1 MYTNFIGYICKD
13 ILSTLSNSYIM
24 RRNHYII
31 IIAALILSLMACNRK
46 PITTQEQSKAERL
59 LNVAS
64 ELTAMSRPDS
74 ALTLLDSVL
83 NLNGIDDTVHAM
95 AVGEKANNMLILG
108 RMADALPLCR
118 QAISEGER
126 IGSDEVLIN
135 QYSTCGIVYRRL
147 GLADSA
153 MWAYQHGIEVS
164 KRVGLKDYVANLY
177 NNIAVMYVETDRLR
191 EGISYADEAMR
202 WATEANDT
210 IELFSALATK
220 ASALLKQDNY
230 RDARQTIAPHFDE
243 ILSTG
248 STPLALKTASPML
261 QSCVKLG
268 LLDEADRY
276 LRQLQ
281 PVMQKVEPASNGSL
295 GILEIEAALMHAR
308 HNYKDELA
316 LWNRIET
323 LCKTNQGVP
332 QQRIMW
338 SKAEC
343 MRLTGN
349 TADALRYMIEAYNI
363 ADSTKNSGVSRQ
375 LSEFSVRYNTQQK
388 ELQIVKLSKEKAT
401 ERARFMTVVLVL
413 AITTMLLAFG
423 IVVILYKRR
432 IANQRYEL
440 NLRRKYIEGLES
452 ERARLA
458 RELHDGVCNDLLGLQ
473 MLMATG
479 DKQQTI
485 PILKDIMIG
494 VRQISHDLMPPRFAH
509 ADIAQVAADYVTHY
523 PLANCNINFQSTD
536 TDRWK
541 HIDQAKAFE
550 IYRIIQELMGN
561 IAKHAKAHII
571 NVSMTYE
578 KWGQIV
584 LAVENDGA
592 EPQLK
597 DSANGIGLHTT
608 ADRVLA
614 MNGEIKRSEANG
626 MYKVEIKLN

>member
-1 MYTNFIGYICKD
+1 
-13 ILSTLSNSYIM
+13 M
-24 RRNHYII
+24 RRHLHLII
-31 IIAALILSLMACNRK
+31 LATLIVSLSACNSK
-46 PITTQEQSKAERL
+46 PTVTQEQSKAESL
-59 LNVAS
+59 LNAAS

-126 IGSDEVLIN
+126 IRNDEVLIN

-177 NNIAVMYVETDRLR
+177 NNIAVMFVETDRLK
-191 EGISYADEAMR
+191 EGISYAEEATR
-202 WATEANDT
+202 WATEAKDT
-210 IELFSALATK
+210 VELFSALATK
-220 ASALLKQDNY
+220 ASALLKQNDYNG
-230 RDARQTIAPHFDE
+230 ARQTIVPHFDE
-243 ILSTG
+243 ILRTG

-268 LLDEADRY
+268 LIDEADSY
-276 LRQLQ
+276 LRKLQ

-295 GILEIEAALMHAR
+295 GILEIEAALMHAQ
-308 HNYKDELA
+308 HNYKGELA

-349 TADALRYMIEAYNI
+349 TNEALRYMREAYNI
-363 ADSTKNSGVSRQ
+363 ADSTKNSDVNRQ
-375 LSEFSVRYNTQQK
+375 MSEFSVRYNTQQK
-388 ELQIVKLSKEKAT
+388 ELQIVKLNQEKAT
-401 ERARFMTVVLVL
+401 ERARLMTVVLVL
-413 AITTMLLAFG
+413 AVTSMLLAFG
-423 IVVILYKRR
+423 IVLILYKRR

-473 MLMATG
+473 ILMTTSN
-479 DKQQTI
+479 KEQTI

-509 ADIAQVAADYVTHY
+509 ADIAKVAADYVTHY
-523 PLANCNINFQSTD
+523 PLANCKINFQATD
-536 TDRWK
+536 TDRWQ

-550 IYRIIQELMGN
+550 IYRIVQELMGN
-561 IAKHAKAHII
+561 IAKHANAHII

-584 LAVENDGA
+584 LEVENDGA
-592 EPQLK
+592 QPQLK
-597 DSANGIGLHTT
+597 DSPNGIGLYTT
-608 ADRVLA
+608 TDRVLG
-614 MNGEIKRSEANG
+614 MNGEIKRSETNG
-626 MYKVEIKLN
+626 MYKVEIKLNS

>member
-1 MYTNFIGYICKD
+1 
-13 ILSTLSNSYIM
+13 M
-24 RRNHYII
+24 RRHLHLII
-31 IIAALILSLMACNRK
+31 LATLIVSLAACNSK
-46 PITTQEQSKAERL
+46 PTVTQEQSKAESL
-59 LNVAS
+59 LNAAS

-126 IGSDEVLIN
+126 IGNDEVLIN

-177 NNIAVMYVETDRLR
+177 NNIAVMFVETDRLK
-191 EGISYADEAMR
+191 EGISYAEEATR
-202 WATEANDT
+202 WATEAKDT
-210 IELFSALATK
+210 VELFSALATK
-220 ASALLKQDNY
+220 ASALLKQNDY
-230 RDARQTIAPHFDE
+230 KGARHTIVPHFDE
-243 ILSTG
+243 ILGTG

-268 LLDEADRY
+268 LIDEADNY
-276 LRQLQ
+276 LRKLQ

-295 GILEIEAALMHAR
+295 GILEIEAALMHAQ
-308 HNYKDELA
+308 HNYMGELA
-316 LWNRIET
+316 LWNQIET

-349 TADALRYMIEAYNI
+349 TNEALRYMREAYNI
-363 ADSTKNSGVSRQ
+363 ADSTKNSDVNRQ

-388 ELQIVKLSKEKAT
+388 ELQIVKLNQEKAT
-401 ERARFMTVVLVL
+401 ERARLMTVVLVL
-413 AITTMLLAFG
+413 AVTSMLLAFG
-423 IVVILYKRR
+423 IVLILYKRR

-473 MLMATG
+473 ILMTTS
-479 DKQQTI
+479 DKEQTI

-509 ADIAQVAADYVTHY
+509 ADIAKVAADYVTHY
-523 PLANCNINFQSTD
+523 PLANCKINFQATD
-536 TDRWK
+536 TDRWQN
-541 HIDQAKAFE
+541 IDQAKAFE
-550 IYRIIQELMGN
+550 IYRIVQELMGN
-561 IAKHAKAHII
+561 IAKHANAHII
-571 NVSMTYE
+571 NVYMTYE

-584 LAVENDGA
+584 LEVENDGA
-592 EPQLK
+592 QPQLK
-597 DSANGIGLHTT
+597 DSPNGIGLYTT
-608 ADRVLA
+608 TDRVLG
-614 MNGEIKRSEANG
+614 MNGEIKRSQTNG
-626 MYKVEIKLN
+626 MYKVEIKLNS

>member
-1 MYTNFIGYICKD
+1 
-13 ILSTLSNSYIM
+13 M
-24 RRNHYII
+24 RRHLHLII
-31 IIAALILSLMACNRK
+31 LATLIVSLAACNSK
-46 PITTQEQSKAERL
+46 PTVTQEQSKAESL
-59 LNVAS
+59 LNAAS

-126 IGSDEVLIN
+126 IRNDEVLIN

-177 NNIAVMYVETDRLR
+177 NNIAVMFVETDRLK
-191 EGISYADEAMR
+191 EGISYAEEATR
-202 WATEANDT
+202 WATEAKDT
-210 IELFSALATK
+210 VELFSALATK
-220 ASALLKQDNY
+220 ASALLKQNDY
-230 RDARQTIAPHFDE
+230 KGARHTIGPHFDE
-243 ILSTG
+243 ILGTG

-261 QSCVKLG
+261 QSCIKLG
-268 LLDEADRY
+268 LIDEADSY
-276 LRQLQ
+276 LRKLQ

-295 GILEIEAALMHAR
+295 GILEIEAALMHAQ
-308 HNYKDELA
+308 HNYNGELA

-349 TADALRYMIEAYNI
+349 TNEALRYMREAYNI
-363 ADSTKNSGVSRQ
+363 ADSTKNSDVNRQ

-388 ELQIVKLSKEKAT
+388 ELQIVKLNQEKAT
-401 ERARFMTVVLVL
+401 ERARLMTVVLVL
-413 AITTMLLAFG
+413 AVTSMLLAFG
-423 IVVILYKRR
+423 IVLILYKRR

-473 MLMATG
+473 ILMTTS
-479 DKQQTI
+479 DKEQTI

-509 ADIAQVAADYVTHY
+509 ADIAKVAADYVTHY
-523 PLANCNINFQSTD
+523 PLANCKINFQATD
-536 TDRWK
+536 TDRWQ

-550 IYRIIQELMGN
+550 IYRIVQELMGN
-561 IAKHAKAHII
+561 IAKHANAHII

-584 LAVENDGA
+584 LEIENDGA
-592 EPQLK
+592 QPQLK
-597 DSANGIGLHTT
+597 DSTNGIGLYTT
-608 ADRVLA
+608 TDRVLG
-614 MNGEIKRSEANG
+614 MNGEIKRSQTNG
-626 MYKVEIKLN
+626 MYKVEIKLNS

>member
-1 MYTNFIGYICKD
+1 
-13 ILSTLSNSYIM
+13 M
-24 RRNHYII
+24 RRHLNLII
-31 IIAALILSLMACNRK
+31 FATLIVSLAACNSK
-46 PITTQEQSKAERL
+46 PTVTQEQSKAESL
-59 LNVAS
+59 LNAAS

-126 IGSDEVLIN
+126 IGNDEVLIN

-177 NNIAVMYVETDRLR
+177 NNIAVMFVETDRLK
-191 EGISYADEAMR
+191 EGISYAEEATR
-202 WATEANDT
+202 WATEAKDT

-220 ASALLKQDNY
+220 ASALLKHKDY
-230 RDARQTIAPHFDE
+230 KGARLTIVPHFDE
-243 ILSTG
+243 ILRTG

-268 LLDEADRY
+268 LIDETDGY
-276 LRQLQ
+276 LRKLQ

-295 GILEIEAALMHAR
+295 GILEIEAALMHAQ
-308 HNYKDELA
+308 HNYKGELA

-349 TADALRYMIEAYNI
+349 TNEALRYMREAYNI
-363 ADSTKNSGVSRQ
+363 ADSTKNSDVNRQ

-388 ELQIVKLSKEKAT
+388 ELQIVKLNQEKAT
-401 ERARFMTVVLVL
+401 ERARLMTIVLVL
-413 AITTMLLAFG
+413 AVTSMLLAFG
-423 IVVILYKRR
+423 IVLILYKRR

-473 MLMATG
+473 ILMTTS
-479 DKQQTI
+479 DKEQTI

-509 ADIAQVAADYVTHY
+509 ADIAKVAADYVTHY
-523 PLANCNINFQSTD
+523 PLANCKINFQATD
-536 TDRWK
+536 TDRWQ

-550 IYRIIQELMGN
+550 IYRIVQELMGN
-561 IAKHAKAHII
+561 IAKHANAHII
-571 NVSMTYE
+571 NVYMTYE

-584 LAVENDGA
+584 LEVENDGA
-592 EPQLK
+592 QPQLK
-597 DSANGIGLHTT
+597 DSTNGIGLYTT
-608 ADRVLA
+608 TDRVLG
-614 MNGEIKRSEANG
+614 MNGEIKRSETNG
-626 MYKVEIKLN
+626 MYKVEIKLNS

>member
-1 MYTNFIGYICKD
+1 
-13 ILSTLSNSYIM
+13 M
-24 RRNHYII
+24 RRHLN
-31 IIAALILSLMACNRK
+31 LILFATLIVSLAACNSK
-46 PITTQEQSKAERL
+46 PTVTQEQSKAESL
-59 LNVAS
+59 LNAAS

-126 IGSDEVLIN
+126 IGNDEVLIN

-177 NNIAVMYVETDRLR
+177 NNIAVMFVETDRLK
-191 EGISYADEAMR
+191 EGISYAEEATR
-202 WATEANDT
+202 WATEAKDT
-210 IELFSALATK
+210 VELFSALATK
-220 ASALLKQDNY
+220 ASALLKQNDY
-230 RDARQTIAPHFDE
+230 KGARHTIVPHFDE
-243 ILSTG
+243 ILGTG

-268 LLDEADRY
+268 LIDETDSY
-276 LRQLQ
+276 LRKLQ

-295 GILEIEAALMHAR
+295 GILEIEAALMHAQ
-308 HNYKDELA
+308 HNYMGELA

-349 TADALRYMIEAYNI
+349 TNEALRYMREAYNI
-363 ADSTKNSGVSRQ
+363 ADSTKNSDVNRQ

-388 ELQIVKLSKEKAT
+388 ELQIVKLNQEKAT
-401 ERARFMTVVLVL
+401 ERARLMTVVLVL
-413 AITTMLLAFG
+413 AVTSMLLAFG
-423 IVVILYKRR
+423 IVLILYKRR

-473 MLMATG
+473 ILMTTS
-479 DKQQTI
+479 DKEQTI

-509 ADIAQVAADYVTHY
+509 ADIAKVAADYVTHY
-523 PLANCNINFQSTD
+523 PLANCKINFQATD
-536 TDRWK
+536 TDRWQ

-550 IYRIIQELMGN
+550 IYRIVQELMGN
-561 IAKHAKAHII
+561 IAKHANAHII

-578 KWGQIV
+578 KWGLIV
-584 LAVENDGA
+584 LEVENDGA
-592 EPQLK
+592 QPQLK
-597 DSANGIGLHTT
+597 DSPNGIGLYTT
-608 ADRVLA
+608 TDRVLG
-614 MNGEIKRSEANG
+614 MNGEIKRSETKG
-626 MYKVEIKLN
+626 MYKVEIKLNS

>member
-1 MYTNFIGYICKD
+1 
-13 ILSTLSNSYIM
+13 M
-24 RRNHYII
+24 RRHLNLI
-31 IIAALILSLMACNRK
+31 IIATLIVSLAACNSK
-46 PITTQEQSKAERL
+46 PTVTQEQSKAESL
-59 LNVAS
+59 LNAAS

-126 IGSDEVLIN
+126 IGNDEVLIN

-147 GLADSA
+147 GLSDSA

-177 NNIAVMYVETDRLR
+177 NNIAVMFVETDRLK
-191 EGISYADEAMR
+191 EGISYAEEATR
-202 WATEANDT
+202 WATEAKDT
-210 IELFSALATK
+210 VELFSALATK
-220 ASALLKQDNY
+220 ASALLKQNDY
-230 RDARQTIAPHFDE
+230 KGARHTIVPHFDE

-261 QSCVKLG
+261 QSCIKLG
-268 LLDEADRY
+268 LIDEADSY
-276 LRQLQ
+276 LRKLQ

-295 GILEIEAALMHAR
+295 GILEIEAALMHAQ
-308 HNYKDELA
+308 HNYMGELA

-349 TADALRYMIEAYNI
+349 TNEALRYMREAYNI
-363 ADSTKNSGVSRQ
+363 ADSTKNSDVNRQ

-388 ELQIVKLSKEKAT
+388 ELQIVKLNQEKAT
-401 ERARFMTVVLVL
+401 ERARLMTVVLVL
-413 AITTMLLAFG
+413 AVTSMLLAFG
-423 IVVILYKRR
+423 IVLILYKRR

-473 MLMATG
+473 ILMTTS
-479 DKQQTI
+479 DKEQTI

-509 ADIAQVAADYVTHY
+509 ADIAKVAADYVTHY
-523 PLANCNINFQSTD
+523 PLANCKINFQATD
-536 TDRWK
+536 TDRWQ

-550 IYRIIQELMGN
+550 IYRIVQELMGN
-561 IAKHAKAHII
+561 IAKHANAHII

-584 LAVENDGA
+584 LEVENDGA
-592 EPQLK
+592 QPQLK
-597 DSANGIGLHTT
+597 DSTNGIGLYTT
-608 ADRVLA
+608 TDRVLG
-614 MNGEIKRSEANG
+614 MNGEIKRSETNG
-626 MYKVEIKLN
+626 MYKVEIKLNS

>member
-1 MYTNFIGYICKD
+1 MRGHLNLI
-13 ILSTLSNSYIM
+13 ILATL
-24 RRNHYII
+24 
-31 IIAALILSLMACNRK
+31 IASLAACNSK
-46 PITTQEQSKAERL
+46 PTVTQEQSKAESL
-59 LNVAS
+59 LNAAS

-126 IGSDEVLIN
+126 IGNDEVLIN

-177 NNIAVMYVETDRLR
+177 NNIAVMFVETDRLK
-191 EGISYADEAMR
+191 EGISYAEEATR
-202 WATEANDT
+202 WATEAKDT
-210 IELFSALATK
+210 VELFSALATK
-220 ASALLKQDNY
+220 ASALLKQNDY
-230 RDARQTIAPHFDE
+230 KGARQTIAPHFDE
-243 ILSTG
+243 ILGTG

-268 LLDEADRY
+268 LIDEADSY
-276 LRQLQ
+276 LRKLQ

-295 GILEIEAALMHAR
+295 GILEIEAALMHAQ
-308 HNYKDELA
+308 HNYMGELA
-316 LWNRIET
+316 LWNQIET

-349 TADALRYMIEAYNI
+349 TNEALRYMREAYNI
-363 ADSTKNSGVSRQ
+363 ADSTKNSDVNRQ

-388 ELQIVKLSKEKAT
+388 ELQIVKLNQEKAT
-401 ERARFMTVVLVL
+401 ERARLMTVVLVL
-413 AITTMLLAFG
+413 AVTSMLLAFG
-423 IVVILYKRR
+423 IVLILYKRR

-440 NLRRKYIEGLES
+440 NLRRKYIEGLEN

-473 MLMATG
+473 ILMTTS
-479 DKQQTI
+479 DKEQTI

-509 ADIAQVAADYVTHY
+509 ADIAKVAADYVTHY
-523 PLANCNINFQSTD
+523 PLANCKINFQATD
-536 TDRWK
+536 TDRWQ

-550 IYRIIQELMGN
+550 IYRIVQELMGN
-561 IAKHAKAHII
+561 IAKHANAHII

-584 LAVENDGA
+584 LEVENDGA
-592 EPQLK
+592 LPQLK
-597 DSANGIGLHTT
+597 DSPNGIGLYTT
-608 ADRVLA
+608 TDRVLG
-614 MNGEIKRSEANG
+614 MNGEIKRSEDNG
-626 MYKVEIKLN
+626 MYKVEIKLNS

>member
-1 MYTNFIGYICKD
+1 
-13 ILSTLSNSYIM
+13 M
-24 RRNHYII
+24 RRHLRLII
-31 IIAALILSLMACNRK
+31 LATLIVSLAACNSK
-46 PITTQEQSKAERL
+46 PTVTQEQSKAESL
-59 LNVAS
+59 LNAAS

-177 NNIAVMYVETDRLR
+177 NNIAVMFVETDRLK
-191 EGISYADEAMR
+191 EGISYAEEATR
-202 WATEANDT
+202 WATEAKDT
-210 IELFSALATK
+210 VELFSALATK
-220 ASALLKQDNY
+220 ASALLKQNDY
-230 RDARQTIAPHFDE
+230 KGARHTIVPHFDE
-243 ILSTG
+243 ILGTG

-261 QSCVKLG
+261 QSCIKLG
-268 LLDEADRY
+268 LIDEADSC
-276 LRQLQ
+276 LRKLQ

-295 GILEIEAALMHAR
+295 GILEIEAALMHAQ
-308 HNYKDELA
+308 HNYMGELA

-349 TADALRYMIEAYNI
+349 TNEALRYMREAYNI
-363 ADSTKNSGVSRQ
+363 ADSTKNSDVNRQ

-388 ELQIVKLSKEKAT
+388 ELQIVKLNQEKAT
-401 ERARFMTVVLVL
+401 ERARLMTVVLVL
-413 AITTMLLAFG
+413 AVTSMLLAFG
-423 IVVILYKRR
+423 IVLILYKRR

-473 MLMATG
+473 ILMTTS
-479 DKQQTI
+479 DKEQTI

-509 ADIAQVAADYVTHY
+509 ADIAKVAADYVTHY
-523 PLANCNINFQSTD
+523 PLANCKINFQATD
-536 TDRWK
+536 TDRWQ

-550 IYRIIQELMGN
+550 IYRIVQELMGN
-561 IAKHAKAHII
+561 IAKHANAHII
-571 NVSMTYE
+571 NVYMTYE

-584 LAVENDGA
+584 LEVENDGA
-592 EPQLK
+592 QPQLK
-597 DSANGIGLHTT
+597 DSTNGIGLYTT
-608 ADRVLA
+608 TDRVLG
-614 MNGEIKRSEANG
+614 MNGEIKRSQTNG
-626 MYKVEIKLN
+626 MYKVEIKLNS

>member
-1 MYTNFIGYICKD
+1 
-13 ILSTLSNSYIM
+13 M
-24 RRNHYII
+24 RRHLHLII
-31 IIAALILSLMACNRK
+31 LATLIVSLAACNSK
-46 PITTQEQSKAERL
+46 PTVTQEQSKAESL
-59 LNVAS
+59 LNAAS

-108 RMADALPLCR
+108 HMADALPLCR

-126 IGSDEVLIN
+126 IRNDEILIN

-177 NNIAVMYVETDRLR
+177 NNIAVMFVETDRLK
-191 EGISYADEAMR
+191 EGISYAEEATR
-202 WATEANDT
+202 WATEAKDT
-210 IELFSALATK
+210 VELFSALATK
-220 ASALLKQDNY
+220 ASALLKQNDY
-230 RDARQTIAPHFDE
+230 KGARQTIAPHFDE
-243 ILSTG
+243 ILGTG

-268 LLDEADRY
+268 LIDEADNY
-276 LRQLQ
+276 LRKLQ

-295 GILEIEAALMHAR
+295 GILEIEAALMHAQ
-308 HNYKDELA
+308 HNYMGELA
-316 LWNRIET
+316 LWNQIET

-349 TADALRYMIEAYNI
+349 TNEALRYMREAYNI
-363 ADSTKNSGVSRQ
+363 ADSTKNSDVNRQ

-388 ELQIVKLSKEKAT
+388 ELQIVKLNQEKAT
-401 ERARFMTVVLVL
+401 ERARLMTVVLVL
-413 AITTMLLAFG
+413 AVTSMLLAFG
-423 IVVILYKRR
+423 IVLILYKRR

-473 MLMATG
+473 ILMTTS
-479 DKQQTI
+479 DKEQTI

-509 ADIAQVAADYVTHY
+509 ADIAKVAADYVTHY
-523 PLANCNINFQSTD
+523 PLANCKINFQATD
-536 TDRWK
+536 TDRWQ
-541 HIDQAKAFE
+541 HIDKAKAFE
-550 IYRIIQELMGN
+550 IYRIVQELMGN
-561 IAKHAKAHII
+561 IAKHANAHII

-584 LAVENDGA
+584 LEVENDGA
-592 EPQLK
+592 LPQLN
-597 DSANGIGLHTT
+597 DSPNGIGLYTT
-608 ADRVLA
+608 TDRVLG
-614 MNGEIKRSEANG
+614 MNGEIKRSETNG
-626 MYKVEIKLN
+626 MYKVEIKLNS

>member
-1 MYTNFIGYICKD
+1 
-13 ILSTLSNSYIM
+13 M
-24 RRNHYII
+24 RRHLNLII
-31 IIAALILSLMACNRK
+31 FATLIVSLAACNSK
-46 PITTQEQSKAERL
+46 PTVTQEQSKAESL
-59 LNVAS
+59 LNAAS

-126 IGSDEVLIN
+126 IGNDEVLIN

-177 NNIAVMYVETDRLR
+177 NNIAVMFVETDRLK
-191 EGISYADEAMR
+191 EGISYAEEATR
-202 WATEANDT
+202 WATEAKDT
-210 IELFSALATK
+210 VELFSALATK
-220 ASALLKQDNY
+220 ASALLKQNDY
-230 RDARQTIAPHFDE
+230 KGARHTIVPHFDE
-243 ILSTG
+243 ILGTG

-268 LLDEADRY
+268 LIDEADSY
-276 LRQLQ
+276 LRKLQ

-295 GILEIEAALMHAR
+295 GILEIEAALMHAQ
-308 HNYKDELA
+308 HNYMGELA

-349 TADALRYMIEAYNI
+349 TNEALRYMREAYNI
-363 ADSTKNSGVSRQ
+363 ADSTKNSDVNRQ

-388 ELQIVKLSKEKAT
+388 ELQIVKLNQEKAT
-401 ERARFMTVVLVL
+401 ERARLMTIVLVL
-413 AITTMLLAFG
+413 AVTSMLLAFG
-423 IVVILYKRR
+423 IILILYKRR

-473 MLMATG
+473 ILMTTS
-479 DKQQTI
+479 DKEQTI

-509 ADIAQVAADYVTHY
+509 ADIAKVAADYVTHY
-523 PLANCNINFQSTD
+523 PLANCKINFQATD
-536 TDRWK
+536 TDRWQ

-550 IYRIIQELMGN
+550 IYRIVQELMGN
-561 IAKHAKAHII
+561 IAKHANAHII

-584 LAVENDGA
+584 LEVENDGA
-592 EPQLK
+592 QPQLK
-597 DSANGIGLHTT
+597 DSPNGIGLYTT
-608 ADRVLA
+608 TDRVLG
-614 MNGEIKRSEANG
+614 MNGEIKRSETNG
-626 MYKVEIKLN
+626 MYKVEIKLNS

>member
-1 MYTNFIGYICKD
+1 
-13 ILSTLSNSYIM
+13 M
-24 RRNHYII
+24 RRHLNLII
-31 IIAALILSLMACNRK
+31 FATLIVSLAACNSK
-46 PITTQEQSKAERL
+46 PTVTQEQSQAESL
-59 LNVAS
+59 LNAAS

-126 IGSDEVLIN
+126 IGNDEVLIN

-177 NNIAVMYVETDRLR
+177 NNIAVMFVETDRLK
-191 EGISYADEAMR
+191 EGISYAEEATQ
-202 WATEANDT
+202 WATEAKDT
-210 IELFSALATK
+210 VELFSALATK
-220 ASALLKQDNY
+220 ASALLKQNDY
-230 RDARQTIAPHFDE
+230 KGARQTIVPHFDE
-243 ILSTG
+243 ILRTG

-268 LLDEADRY
+268 LIDEADSY
-276 LRQLQ
+276 LRKLQ

-295 GILEIEAALMHAR
+295 GILEIEAALMHAQ
-308 HNYKDELA
+308 HNYMGELA

-349 TADALRYMIEAYNI
+349 TNEALRYMREAYNI
-363 ADSTKNSGVSRQ
+363 ADSTKNSDVNRQ

-388 ELQIVKLSKEKAT
+388 ELQIVKLNQEKAT
-401 ERARFMTVVLVL
+401 ERARLMTVVLVL
-413 AITTMLLAFG
+413 AVTSMLLAFG
-423 IVVILYKRR
+423 IVLILYKRR

-473 MLMATG
+473 ILMTTS
-479 DKQQTI
+479 DKEQTI

-509 ADIAQVAADYVTHY
+509 ADIAKVAADYVTHY
-523 PLANCNINFQSTD
+523 PLANCKINFQATD
-536 TDRWK
+536 TDRWQ

-550 IYRIIQELMGN
+550 IYRIVQELMGN
-561 IAKHAKAHII
+561 IAKHANAHII
-571 NVSMTYE
+571 NVYMTYE

-584 LAVENDGA
+584 LEVENDGA
-592 EPQLK
+592 QPQLK
-597 DSANGIGLHTT
+597 DSTNGIGLYTT
-608 ADRVLA
+608 TDRVLG
-614 MNGEIKRSEANG
+614 MNGEIKRSENNG
-626 MYKVEIKLN
+626 MYKVEIKLNS

>member
-1 MYTNFIGYICKD
+1 
-13 ILSTLSNSYIM
+13 M
-24 RRNHYII
+24 RRHLNLII
-31 IIAALILSLMACNRK
+31 FATLIVSLAACNSK
-46 PITTQEQSKAERL
+46 PTVTQEQSKAESL
-59 LNVAS
+59 LNAAS

-126 IGSDEVLIN
+126 IRNDEILIN

-177 NNIAVMYVETDRLR
+177 NNIAVMFVETDRLK
-191 EGISYADEAMR
+191 EGISYAEEATR
-202 WATEANDT
+202 WATEAKDT
-210 IELFSALATK
+210 VELFSALATK
-220 ASALLKQDNY
+220 ASAFLKQNNY
-230 RDARQTIAPHFDE
+230 KGARQTIAPHFDE
-243 ILSTG
+243 ILGTG

-261 QSCVKLG
+261 QSCIKLG
-268 LLDEADRY
+268 LIDEADSY
-276 LRQLQ
+276 LRKLQ

-295 GILEIEAALMHAR
+295 GILEIEAALMHAQ
-308 HNYKDELA
+308 HNYMGELA
-316 LWNRIET
+316 LWNQIET

-349 TADALRYMIEAYNI
+349 TNEALRYMREAYNI
-363 ADSTKNSGVSRQ
+363 ADSTKNSDVNRQ

-388 ELQIVKLSKEKAT
+388 ELQIVKLNQEKAT
-401 ERARFMTVVLVL
+401 ERARLMTVVLVL
-413 AITTMLLAFG
+413 AVTSMLLAFG
-423 IVVILYKRR
+423 IVLILYKRR

-473 MLMATG
+473 ILMTTS
-479 DKQQTI
+479 DKEQTI

-509 ADIAQVAADYVTHY
+509 ADIAKVAADYVTHY
-523 PLANCNINFQSTD
+523 PLANCKINFQATD
-536 TDRWK
+536 TDRWQ

-550 IYRIIQELMGN
+550 IYRIVQELMGN
-561 IAKHAKAHII
+561 IAKHANAHII
-571 NVSMTYE
+571 NVYMTYE

-584 LAVENDGA
+584 LEIENDGA
-592 EPQLK
+592 QPQLK
-597 DSANGIGLHTT
+597 DSTNGIGLYTT
-608 ADRVLA
+608 TDRVLG
-614 MNGEIKRSEANG
+614 MNGEIKRSENNG
-626 MYKVEIKLN
+626 MYKVKIKLNS

>member
-1 MYTNFIGYICKD
+1 
-13 ILSTLSNSYIM
+13 M
-24 RRNHYII
+24 RRHLRLII
-31 IIAALILSLMACNRK
+31 LATLIVSLAACNSK
-46 PITTQEQSKAERL
+46 PTVTQEQSKAESL
-59 LNVAS
+59 LNAAS

-153 MWAYQHGIEVS
+153 MWAYRHGIEVS

-177 NNIAVMYVETDRLR
+177 NNIAVMFVETDRLK
-191 EGISYADEAMR
+191 EGISYAEEATR
-202 WATEANDT
+202 WATEAKDT
-210 IELFSALATK
+210 VELFSALATK
-220 ASALLKQDNY
+220 ASALLKQNDY
-230 RDARQTIAPHFDE
+230 KGARHTIVPHFDE
-243 ILSTG
+243 ILGTG

-261 QSCVKLG
+261 QSCIKLG
-268 LLDEADRY
+268 LIDEADSY
-276 LRQLQ
+276 LRKLQ

-295 GILEIEAALMHAR
+295 GILEIEAALMHAQ
-308 HNYKDELA
+308 HNYMGELA

-349 TADALRYMIEAYNI
+349 TNEALRYMREAYNI
-363 ADSTKNSGVSRQ
+363 ADSTKNSDVNRQ

-388 ELQIVKLSKEKAT
+388 ELQIVKLNQEKAT
-401 ERARFMTVVLVL
+401 ERARLMTVVLVL
-413 AITTMLLAFG
+413 AVTSMLLAFG
-423 IVVILYKRR
+423 IVLILYKRR

-473 MLMATG
+473 ILMTTS
-479 DKQQTI
+479 DKEQTI

-509 ADIAQVAADYVTHY
+509 ADIAKVAADYVTHY
-523 PLANCNINFQSTD
+523 PLTNCKINFQATD
-536 TDRWK
+536 TDRWQ

-550 IYRIIQELMGN
+550 IYRIVQELMGN
-561 IAKHAKAHII
+561 IAKHANAHII
-571 NVSMTYE
+571 NVYMTYE

-584 LAVENDGA
+584 LEVENDGA
-592 EPQLK
+592 QPQLK
-597 DSANGIGLHTT
+597 DSTNGIGLYTT
-608 ADRVLA
+608 TDRVLG
-614 MNGEIKRSEANG
+614 MNGEIKRSETNG
-626 MYKVEIKLN
+626 MYKVEIKLNS

>member
-1 MYTNFIGYICKD
+1 
-13 ILSTLSNSYIM
+13 M
-24 RRNHYII
+24 RRHLNLII
-31 IIAALILSLMACNRK
+31 FATLIVSLAACNSK
-46 PITTQEQSKAERL
+46 PTVTQEQSKAESL
-59 LNVAS
+59 LNAAS

-126 IGSDEVLIN
+126 IGNDEVLIN

-177 NNIAVMYVETDRLR
+177 NNIAVMFVETDRLK
-191 EGISYADEAMR
+191 EGISYAEEATR
-202 WATEANDT
+202 WATEAKDT
-210 IELFSALATK
+210 VELFSALATK
-220 ASALLKQDNY
+220 ASALLKQNDY
-230 RDARQTIAPHFDE
+230 KGARHTIVPHFDE
-243 ILSTG
+243 ILGTG

-268 LLDEADRY
+268 LIDEADSY
-276 LRQLQ
+276 LRKLQ

-295 GILEIEAALMHAR
+295 GILEIEAALMHAQ
-308 HNYKDELA
+308 HNYMGELA

-349 TADALRYMIEAYNI
+349 TNEALRYMREAYNI
-363 ADSTKNSGVSRQ
+363 ADSTKNSDVNRQ

-388 ELQIVKLSKEKAT
+388 ELQIVKLNQEKAT
-401 ERARFMTVVLVL
+401 ERARLMTIVLVL
-413 AITTMLLAFG
+413 AVTSMLLAFG
-423 IVVILYKRR
+423 IVLILYKRR

-473 MLMATG
+473 ILMTTS
-479 DKQQTI
+479 DKEQTI

-509 ADIAQVAADYVTHY
+509 ADIAKVAADYVTHY
-523 PLANCNINFQSTD
+523 PLANCKINFQATD
-536 TDRWK
+536 TDRWQ

-550 IYRIIQELMGN
+550 IYRIVQELMGN
-561 IAKHAKAHII
+561 IAKHANAHII

-584 LAVENDGA
+584 LEVENDGA
-592 EPQLK
+592 QPQLK
-597 DSANGIGLHTT
+597 DSTNGIGLYTT
-608 ADRVLA
+608 TDRVLG
-614 MNGEIKRSEANG
+614 MNGEIKRSENNG
-626 MYKVEIKLN
+626 MYKVEIKLNS

>member
-1 MYTNFIGYICKD
+1 
-13 ILSTLSNSYIM
+13 M
-24 RRNHYII
+24 RRHLRLII
-31 IIAALILSLMACNRK
+31 LATLIASLAACNSK
-46 PITTQEQSKAERL
+46 PTVTQEQSKAESL
-59 LNVAS
+59 LNAAS

-126 IGSDEVLIN
+126 IGNDEVLIN

-177 NNIAVMYVETDRLR
+177 NNIAVMFVETDRLK
-191 EGISYADEAMR
+191 EGISYAEEATR
-202 WATEANDT
+202 WATEAKDT
-210 IELFSALATK
+210 VELFSALATK
-220 ASALLKQDNY
+220 ASALLKQNDY
-230 RDARQTIAPHFDE
+230 KGARHTIMPHFDE
-243 ILSTG
+243 ILGTG

-268 LLDEADRY
+268 LIDEADSY
-276 LRQLQ
+276 LRKLQ

-295 GILEIEAALMHAR
+295 GILEIEAALMHAQ
-308 HNYKDELA
+308 HNYKGELA
-316 LWNRIET
+316 LWNRIEM

-349 TADALRYMIEAYNI
+349 TNEALRYMREAYNI
-363 ADSTKNSGVSRQ
+363 ADSTKNSDVNRQ

-388 ELQIVKLSKEKAT
+388 ELQIVKLNQEKAT
-401 ERARFMTVVLVL
+401 ERARLMTVVLVL
-413 AITTMLLAFG
+413 AVTSMLLAFG
-423 IVVILYKRR
+423 IVLILYKRR

-473 MLMATG
+473 ILMTTS
-479 DKQQTI
+479 DKEQTI

-509 ADIAQVAADYVTHY
+509 ADIAKVAADYVTHY
-523 PLANCNINFQSTD
+523 PLTNCKINFQATD
-536 TDRWK
+536 TDRWQ

-550 IYRIIQELMGN
+550 IYRIVQELMGN
-561 IAKHAKAHII
+561 IAKHANAHII
-571 NVSMTYE
+571 NVYMTYE
-578 KWGQIV
+578 NWGQIV
-584 LAVENDGA
+584 LEVENDGA
-592 EPQLK
+592 QPQLK
-597 DSANGIGLHTT
+597 DSTNGIGLYTT
-608 ADRVLA
+608 TDRVLG
-614 MNGEIKRSEANG
+614 MNGEIKRSETNG
-626 MYKVEIKLN
+626 MYKVEIKLNS

>member
-1 MYTNFIGYICKD
+1 
-13 ILSTLSNSYIM
+13 M
-24 RRNHYII
+24 RRHLRLII
-31 IIAALILSLMACNRK
+31 LATLIVSLAACNSK
-46 PITTQEQSKAERL
+46 PTVTQEQSKAESL
-59 LNVAS
+59 LNAAS

-126 IGSDEVLIN
+126 IGNDEVLIN

-177 NNIAVMYVETDRLR
+177 NNIAVMFVETDRLK
-191 EGISYADEAMR
+191 EGISYAEEATR
-202 WATEANDT
+202 WATEAKDT
-210 IELFSALATK
+210 VELFSALATK
-220 ASALLKQDNY
+220 ASALLKQNDY
-230 RDARQTIAPHFDE
+230 KGARHTIVPHFDE
-243 ILSTG
+243 ILGTG

-268 LLDEADRY
+268 LIDEADSY
-276 LRQLQ
+276 LRKLQ

-295 GILEIEAALMHAR
+295 GILEIEAALMHAQ
-308 HNYKDELA
+308 HNYKGELA
-316 LWNRIET
+316 LWNRIEM

-349 TADALRYMIEAYNI
+349 TNEALRYMREAYNI
-363 ADSTKNSGVSRQ
+363 ADSTKNSDVNRQ

-388 ELQIVKLSKEKAT
+388 ELQIVKLNQEKAT
-401 ERARFMTVVLVL
+401 ERARLMTVVLVL
-413 AITTMLLAFG
+413 AVTSMLLAFG
-423 IVVILYKRR
+423 IVLILYKRR

-458 RELHDGVCNDLLGLQ
+458 RELHDGVCNNLLGLQ
-473 MLMATG
+473 ILMTTS
-479 DKQQTI
+479 DKEQTI

-509 ADIAQVAADYVTHY
+509 VDIAKVAADYVTHY
-523 PLANCNINFQSTD
+523 PLANCKINFQATD
-536 TDRWK
+536 TDRWQ

-550 IYRIIQELMGN
+550 IYRIVQELMGN
-561 IAKHAKAHII
+561 IAKHANAHII
-571 NVSMTYE
+571 NVYMTYE

-584 LAVENDGA
+584 LEVENDGTQ
-592 EPQLK
+592 PQLK
-597 DSANGIGLHTT
+597 DSTNGIGLYTT
-608 ADRVLA
+608 TDRVLG
-614 MNGEIKRSEANG
+614 MNGEIKRSENNG
-626 MYKVEIKLN
+626 MYKVEIKLNS

>member
-1 MYTNFIGYICKD
+1 
-13 ILSTLSNSYIM
+13 M
-24 RRNHYII
+24 RRHLNLII
-31 IIAALILSLMACNRK
+31 FATLIASLAACNSK
-46 PITTQEQSKAERL
+46 PTVTQEQSKAESL
-59 LNVAS
+59 LNAAS

-126 IGSDEVLIN
+126 IGNDEVLIN

-177 NNIAVMYVETDRLR
+177 NNIAVMFVETDRLK
-191 EGISYADEAMR
+191 EGISYAEEATR
-202 WATEANDT
+202 WATEAKDT
-210 IELFSALATK
+210 VELFSALATK
-220 ASALLKQDNY
+220 ASALLKQKDY
-230 RDARQTIAPHFDE
+230 KGARQTIVPHFDK
-243 ILSTG
+243 ILGTG

-268 LLDEADRY
+268 LIDETDSY
-276 LRQLQ
+276 LRKLQ

-295 GILEIEAALMHAR
+295 GILEIEATLMHAQ
-308 HNYKDELA
+308 HNYMGELA
-316 LWNRIET
+316 LWNRIEM

-349 TADALRYMIEAYNI
+349 TNEALKYMREAYNI
-363 ADSTKNSGVSRQ
+363 ADSTKNSDVNRQ

-388 ELQIVKLSKEKAT
+388 ELQIVKLNQEKAT
-401 ERARFMTVVLVL
+401 ERARLMTVVLVL
-413 AITTMLLAFG
+413 AVTSMLLAFG
-423 IVVILYKRR
+423 IVLILYKRR

-473 MLMATG
+473 ILMTTS
-479 DKQQTI
+479 DKEQTI
-485 PILKDIMIG
+485 PILKNIMIG

-509 ADIAQVAADYVTHY
+509 ADIAKVAADYVTHY
-523 PLANCNINFQSTD
+523 PLANCKINFQATD
-536 TDRWK
+536 TDRWQ

-550 IYRIIQELMGN
+550 IYRIVQELMGN
-561 IAKHAKAHII
+561 IAKHANAHII

-584 LAVENDGA
+584 LEVENDGA
-592 EPQLK
+592 QPQLK
-597 DSANGIGLHTT
+597 DSPNGIGLYTT
-608 ADRVLA
+608 TDRVLG
-614 MNGEIKRSEANG
+614 MNGEIKRSETNG
-626 MYKVEIKLN
+626 MYKVEIKLNS

>member
-1 MYTNFIGYICKD
+1 
-13 ILSTLSNSYIM
+13 M
-24 RRNHYII
+24 RRHLHLII
-31 IIAALILSLMACNRK
+31 LATLIVSLAACNSK
-46 PITTQEQSKAERL
+46 PTVTQEQSKAESL
-59 LNVAS
+59 LNAAS

-126 IGSDEVLIN
+126 IGNDEILIN

-177 NNIAVMYVETDRLR
+177 NNIAVMFVETDRLK
-191 EGISYADEAMR
+191 EGISYAEEATR
-202 WATEANDT
+202 WATEAKDT
-210 IELFSALATK
+210 VELFSALATK
-220 ASALLKQDNY
+220 ASALLKQNDY
-230 RDARQTIAPHFDE
+230 KGARHTIVPHFDE
-243 ILSTG
+243 ILGTG

-261 QSCVKLG
+261 QSCIKLG
-268 LLDEADRY
+268 LIDEADSY
-276 LRQLQ
+276 LRKLQ

-295 GILEIEAALMHAR
+295 GILEIEAALMHAQ
-308 HNYKDELA
+308 HNYMGELA

-349 TADALRYMIEAYNI
+349 TNEALRYMREAYNI
-363 ADSTKNSGVSRQ
+363 ADSTKNSDVNRQ

-388 ELQIVKLSKEKAT
+388 ELQIVKLNQEKAT
-401 ERARFMTVVLVL
+401 ERARLMTVVLVL
-413 AITTMLLAFG
+413 AVTSMLLAFG
-423 IVVILYKRR
+423 IVLILYKRR

-473 MLMATG
+473 ILMTTS
-479 DKQQTI
+479 DKEQTI

-509 ADIAQVAADYVTHY
+509 ADIAKVAADYVTHY
-523 PLANCNINFQSTD
+523 PLANCKINFQATD
-536 TDRWK
+536 TDRWQ

-550 IYRIIQELMGN
+550 IYRIVQELMGN
-561 IAKHAKAHII
+561 IAKHANAHII
-571 NVSMTYE
+571 NVYMTYE

-584 LAVENDGA
+584 LEVENDGA
-592 EPQLK
+592 QPQLK
-597 DSANGIGLHTT
+597 DSTNGIGLYTT
-608 ADRVLA
+608 TDRVLG
-614 MNGEIKRSEANG
+614 MNGEIKRSETNG
-626 MYKVEIKLN
+626 MYKVEIKLNS

>member
-1 MYTNFIGYICKD
+1 
-13 ILSTLSNSYIM
+13 M
-24 RRNHYII
+24 RRHLN
-31 IIAALILSLMACNRK
+31 LILFATLIVSLAACNSK
-46 PITTQEQSKAERL
+46 PTVTQEQSKAESL
-59 LNVAS
+59 LNAAS

-126 IGSDEVLIN
+126 IGNDEVLIN

-177 NNIAVMYVETDRLR
+177 NNIAVMFVETDRLK
-191 EGISYADEAMR
+191 EGISYAEEATR
-202 WATEANDT
+202 WATEAKDT

-220 ASALLKQDNY
+220 ASALLKHKDY
-230 RDARQTIAPHFDE
+230 KGARHTIVPHFDE
-243 ILSTG
+243 ILGTG

-268 LLDEADRY
+268 LIDEADSY
-276 LRQLQ
+276 LRKLQ

-295 GILEIEAALMHAR
+295 GILEIEAALMHAQ
-308 HNYKDELA
+308 HNYMGELA

-349 TADALRYMIEAYNI
+349 TNEALRYMREAYNI
-363 ADSTKNSGVSRQ
+363 ADSTKNSDVNRQ

-388 ELQIVKLSKEKAT
+388 ELQIVKLNQEKAT
-401 ERARFMTVVLVL
+401 ERARLMTVVLVL
-413 AITTMLLAFG
+413 AVISMLLAFG
-423 IVVILYKRR
+423 IVLILYKRR

-473 MLMATG
+473 ILMTTS
-479 DKQQTI
+479 DKEQTI

-509 ADIAQVAADYVTHY
+509 ADIAKVAADYVTHY
-523 PLANCNINFQSTD
+523 PLANCKINFQATD
-536 TDRWK
+536 TDRWQL
-541 HIDQAKAFE
+541 IDQAKAFE
-550 IYRIIQELMGN
+550 IYRIVQELMGN
-561 IAKHAKAHII
+561 IAKHANAHII

-584 LAVENDGA
+584 LEVENDGA
-592 EPQLK
+592 QPQLK
-597 DSANGIGLHTT
+597 DSPNGIGLYTT
-608 ADRVLA
+608 TDRVLG
-614 MNGEIKRSEANG
+614 MNGEIKRSETNG
-626 MYKVEIKLN
+626 MYKVEIKLNS

>member
-1 MYTNFIGYICKD
+1 
-13 ILSTLSNSYIM
+13 M
-24 RRNHYII
+24 RRHLNLI
-31 IIAALILSLMACNRK
+31 IIATLIVSLAACNSK
-46 PITTQEQSKAERL
+46 PTVTQEQSKAESL
-59 LNVAS
+59 LNAAS

-177 NNIAVMYVETDRLR
+177 NNIAVMFVETDRLK
-191 EGISYADEAMR
+191 EGISYAEEATR
-202 WATEANDT
+202 WATEAKDT
-210 IELFSALATK
+210 VELFSALATK
-220 ASALLKQDNY
+220 ASALLKQNDY
-230 RDARQTIAPHFDE
+230 KGARHTIVPHFDE
-243 ILSTG
+243 ILGTG

-261 QSCVKLG
+261 QSCIKLG
-268 LLDEADRY
+268 LIDEADSY
-276 LRQLQ
+276 LRKLQ

-295 GILEIEAALMHAR
+295 GILEIEAALMHAQ
-308 HNYKDELA
+308 HNYMGELA

-349 TADALRYMIEAYNI
+349 TNEALRYMREAYNI
-363 ADSTKNSGVSRQ
+363 ADSTKNSDVNRQ

-388 ELQIVKLSKEKAT
+388 ELQIVKLNQEKAT
-401 ERARFMTVVLVL
+401 ERARLMTVVLVL
-413 AITTMLLAFG
+413 AVTSMLLAFG
-423 IVVILYKRR
+423 IVLILYKRR

-473 MLMATG
+473 ILMTTS
-479 DKQQTI
+479 DKEQTI

-509 ADIAQVAADYVTHY
+509 ADIAKVAADYVTHY
-523 PLANCNINFQSTD
+523 PLANCKINFHATD
-536 TDRWK
+536 TERWQ

-550 IYRIIQELMGN
+550 IYRIVQELMGN
-561 IAKHAKAHII
+561 IAKHANAHII
-571 NVSMTYE
+571 NVYMTYE

-584 LAVENDGA
+584 LEVENDGA
-592 EPQLK
+592 QPQLK
-597 DSANGIGLHTT
+597 DSTNGIGLYTT
-608 ADRVLA
+608 TDRVLG
-614 MNGEIKRSEANG
+614 MNGEIKRSETNG
-626 MYKVEIKLN
+626 MYKVEIKLNS

>member
-1 MYTNFIGYICKD
+1 
-13 ILSTLSNSYIM
+13 M
-24 RRNHYII
+24 RRHLHLII
-31 IIAALILSLMACNRK
+31 LATLIVSLAACNSK
-46 PITTQEQSKAERL
+46 PTVTQEQSKAESL
-59 LNVAS
+59 LNAAS

-83 NLNGIDDTVHAM
+83 SLNGIDDTVHAM
-95 AVGEKANNMLILG
+95 AIGEKANNMLILG

-126 IGSDEVLIN
+126 IRNDEILIN

-177 NNIAVMYVETDRLR
+177 NNIAVMFVETDRLK
-191 EGISYADEAMR
+191 EGISYAEEATR
-202 WATEANDT
+202 WATEAKDT
-210 IELFSALATK
+210 VELFSALATK
-220 ASALLKQDNY
+220 ASALLKQNDY
-230 RDARQTIAPHFDE
+230 KGARQTIAPHFDE
-243 ILSTG
+243 ILGTG

-268 LLDEADRY
+268 LIDEADSY
-276 LRQLQ
+276 LRKLQ

-295 GILEIEAALMHAR
+295 GILEIEAALMHAQ
-308 HNYKDELA
+308 HNYMGELA

-349 TADALRYMIEAYNI
+349 TNEALRYMKEAYNI
-363 ADSTKNSGVSRQ
+363 ADSTKNSDVNRQ

-388 ELQIVKLSKEKAT
+388 ELQIVKLNQEKAT
-401 ERARFMTVVLVL
+401 ERAKLMTVVLVL
-413 AITTMLLAFG
+413 AVTSMLLAFG
-423 IVVILYKRR
+423 IVLILYKRR

-473 MLMATG
+473 ILMTTS
-479 DKQQTI
+479 DKEQTI

-509 ADIAQVAADYVTHY
+509 ADIAKVAADYVTHY
-523 PLANCNINFQSTD
+523 PLANCKINFQATD
-536 TDRWK
+536 TDRWQ

-550 IYRIIQELMGN
+550 IYRIVQELMGN
-561 IAKHAKAHII
+561 IAKHANAHII

-584 LAVENDGA
+584 LEVENDGA
-592 EPQLK
+592 LPQLN
-597 DSANGIGLHTT
+597 DSPNGIGLYTT
-608 ADRVLA
+608 SDRVLG
-614 MNGEIKRSEANG
+614 MNGEIKRSETNG
-626 MYKVEIKLN
+626 MYKVEIKLNS

>member
-1 MYTNFIGYICKD
+1 
-13 ILSTLSNSYIM
+13 M
-24 RRNHYII
+24 RRHLNLII
-31 IIAALILSLMACNRK
+31 FATLIVSLAACNSK
-46 PITTQEQSKAERL
+46 PTVTQEQSKAESL
-59 LNVAS
+59 LNAAS

-126 IGSDEVLIN
+126 IGNDEVLIN

-177 NNIAVMYVETDRLR
+177 NNIAVMFVETDRLK
-191 EGISYADEAMR
+191 EGISYAEEATR
-202 WATEANDT
+202 WATEAKDT
-210 IELFSALATK
+210 VELFSALATK
-220 ASALLKQDNY
+220 ASALLKQNDY
-230 RDARQTIAPHFDE
+230 KGARHTIVPHFDE
-243 ILSTG
+243 ILGTG

-268 LLDEADRY
+268 LIDEADSY
-276 LRQLQ
+276 LRKLQ

-295 GILEIEAALMHAR
+295 GILEIEAALMHAQ
-308 HNYKDELA
+308 HNYMGELA

-349 TADALRYMIEAYNI
+349 TNEALRYMREAYNI
-363 ADSTKNSGVSRQ
+363 ADSTKNSDVNRQ

-388 ELQIVKLSKEKAT
+388 ELQIVKLNQEKAT
-401 ERARFMTVVLVL
+401 ERARLMTVVLVL
-413 AITTMLLAFG
+413 AVISMLLAFG
-423 IVVILYKRR
+423 IILILYKRR

-473 MLMATG
+473 ILMTTS
-479 DKQQTI
+479 DKEQTI

-509 ADIAQVAADYVTHY
+509 ADIAKVAADYVTHY
-523 PLANCNINFQSTD
+523 PLANCKINFQATD
-536 TDRWK
+536 TDRWQL
-541 HIDQAKAFE
+541 IDQAKAFE
-550 IYRIIQELMGN
+550 IYRIVQELMGN
-561 IAKHAKAHII
+561 IAKHANAHII

-584 LAVENDGA
+584 LEVENDGA
-592 EPQLK
+592 QPQLK
-597 DSANGIGLHTT
+597 DSPNGIGLYTT
-608 ADRVLA
+608 TDRVLG
-614 MNGEIKRSEANG
+614 MNGEIKRSETNG
-626 MYKVEIKLN
+626 MYKVEIKLNS

>member
-1 MYTNFIGYICKD
+1 
-13 ILSTLSNSYIM
+13 M
-24 RRNHYII
+24 RRHLRLII
-31 IIAALILSLMACNRK
+31 LATLIVSLTACNSK
-46 PITTQEQSKAERL
+46 PTVTQEQSKAESL
-59 LNVAS
+59 LNAAS

-177 NNIAVMYVETDRLR
+177 NNIAVMFVETDRLK
-191 EGISYADEAMR
+191 EGISYAEEATR
-202 WATEANDT
+202 WATEAKDT
-210 IELFSALATK
+210 VELFSALATK
-220 ASALLKQDNY
+220 ASALLKQNDY
-230 RDARQTIAPHFDE
+230 KGARHTIVPHFDE
-243 ILSTG
+243 ILGTG

-261 QSCVKLG
+261 QSCIKLG
-268 LLDEADRY
+268 LIDEADSY
-276 LRQLQ
+276 LRKLQ

-295 GILEIEAALMHAR
+295 GILEIEAALMHAQ
-308 HNYKDELA
+308 HNYMGELA

-349 TADALRYMIEAYNI
+349 TNEALRYMREAYNI
-363 ADSTKNSGVSRQ
+363 ADSTKNSDVNRQ

-388 ELQIVKLSKEKAT
+388 ELQIVKLNQEKAT
-401 ERARFMTVVLVL
+401 ERARLMTVVLVL
-413 AITTMLLAFG
+413 AVTSMLLAFG
-423 IVVILYKRR
+423 IVLILYKRR

-473 MLMATG
+473 ILMTTS
-479 DKQQTI
+479 DKEQTI

-509 ADIAQVAADYVTHY
+509 ADIAKVAADYVTHY
-523 PLANCNINFQSTD
+523 PLANCKINFHATD
-536 TDRWK
+536 TERWQ

-550 IYRIIQELMGN
+550 IYRIVQELMGN
-561 IAKHAKAHII
+561 IAKHANAHII
-571 NVSMTYE
+571 NVYMTYE

-584 LAVENDGA
+584 LEVENDGA
-592 EPQLK
+592 QPQLK
-597 DSANGIGLHTT
+597 DSTNGIGLYTT
-608 ADRVLA
+608 TDRVLG
-614 MNGEIKRSEANG
+614 MNGEIKRSETNG
-626 MYKVEIKLN
+626 MYKVEIKLNS

>member
-1 MYTNFIGYICKD
+1 
-13 ILSTLSNSYIM
+13 M
-24 RRNHYII
+24 RRHLNLII
-31 IIAALILSLMACNRK
+31 FATLIVSLAACNSK
-46 PITTQEQSKAERL
+46 PTVTQEQSKAESL
-59 LNVAS
+59 LNAAS

-126 IGSDEVLIN
+126 IGNDEVLIN

-177 NNIAVMYVETDRLR
+177 NNIAVMFVETDRLK
-191 EGISYADEAMR
+191 EGISYAEEATR
-202 WATEANDT
+202 WATEAKDT
-210 IELFSALATK
+210 VELFSALATK
-220 ASALLKQDNY
+220 ASALLKQNDY
-230 RDARQTIAPHFDE
+230 KGARQTIVPHFDE
-243 ILSTG
+243 ILRTG

-268 LLDEADRY
+268 LIDETDSY
-276 LRQLQ
+276 LRKLQ

-295 GILEIEAALMHAR
+295 GILEIEAALMHAQ
-308 HNYKDELA
+308 HNYMGELA

-323 LCKTNQGVP
+323 LCKTNQGVQ

-349 TADALRYMIEAYNI
+349 TNEALRYMREAYNI
-363 ADSTKNSGVSRQ
+363 ADSTKNNNVNRQ

-388 ELQIVKLSKEKAT
+388 ELQIVKLNQEKAT
-401 ERARFMTVVLVL
+401 ERARLMTVVLVL
-413 AITTMLLAFG
+413 AVTSMLLAFG
-423 IVVILYKRR
+423 IVLILYKRR

-473 MLMATG
+473 ILMTTS
-479 DKQQTI
+479 DKEQTI

-509 ADIAQVAADYVTHY
+509 ADIAKVAADYVTHY
-523 PLANCNINFQSTD
+523 PLANCKINFQATD
-536 TDRWK
+536 TDRWQ

-550 IYRIIQELMGN
+550 IYRIVQELMGN
-561 IAKHAKAHII
+561 IAKHANAHII

-584 LAVENDGA
+584 LEVENDGA
-592 EPQLK
+592 QPQLK
-597 DSANGIGLHTT
+597 DSTNGIGLYTT
-608 ADRVLA
+608 TDRVLG
-614 MNGEIKRSEANG
+614 MNGEIKRSETNG
-626 MYKVEIKLN
+626 MYKVEIKLNS

>member
-1 MYTNFIGYICKD
+1 
-13 ILSTLSNSYIM
+13 M
-24 RRNHYII
+24 RRHLRLII
-31 IIAALILSLMACNRK
+31 LATLIVSLAACNSK
-46 PITTQEQSKAERL
+46 PTVTQEQSKAESL
-59 LNVAS
+59 LNAAS

-126 IGSDEVLIN
+126 IGNDEVLIN

-177 NNIAVMYVETDRLR
+177 NNIAVMFVETDRLK
-191 EGISYADEAMR
+191 EGISYAEEATR
-202 WATEANDT
+202 WATEAKDT
-210 IELFSALATK
+210 VELFSALATK
-220 ASALLKQDNY
+220 ASALLKQNDY
-230 RDARQTIAPHFDE
+230 KGARHTIVPHFDE
-243 ILSTG
+243 ILGTG

-261 QSCVKLG
+261 QSCIKLG
-268 LLDEADRY
+268 LIDEADSY
-276 LRQLQ
+276 LRKLQ

-295 GILEIEAALMHAR
+295 GILEIEAALMHAQ
-308 HNYKDELA
+308 HNYMGELA

-349 TADALRYMIEAYNI
+349 TNEALRYMREAYNI
-363 ADSTKNSGVSRQ
+363 ADSTKNSDVNRQ

-388 ELQIVKLSKEKAT
+388 ELQIVKLNQEKAT
-401 ERARFMTVVLVL
+401 ERARLMTVVLVL
-413 AITTMLLAFG
+413 AVTSMLLAFG
-423 IVVILYKRR
+423 IVLILYKRR

-473 MLMATG
+473 ILMTTS
-479 DKQQTI
+479 DKEQTI

-509 ADIAQVAADYVTHY
+509 ADIAKVAADYVTHY
-523 PLANCNINFQSTD
+523 PLANCKINFQATD
-536 TDRWK
+536 TDRWQ

-550 IYRIIQELMGN
+550 IYRIVQELMGN
-561 IAKHAKAHII
+561 IAKHANAHII
-571 NVSMTYE
+571 NVYMTYE

-584 LAVENDGA
+584 LEVENDGA
-592 EPQLK
+592 QPQLK
-597 DSANGIGLHTT
+597 DSTNGIGLYTT
-608 ADRVLA
+608 TDRVLG
-614 MNGEIKRSEANG
+614 MNGEIKRSQTNG
-626 MYKVEIKLN
+626 MYKVEIKLNS

>member
-1 MYTNFIGYICKD
+1 
-13 ILSTLSNSYIM
+13 M
-24 RRNHYII
+24 RRHLRLII
-31 IIAALILSLMACNRK
+31 LATLIVSLAACNSK
-46 PITTQEQSKAERL
+46 PTVTQEQSKAESL
-59 LNVAS
+59 LNAAS

-177 NNIAVMYVETDRLR
+177 NNIAVMFVETDRLK
-191 EGISYADEAMR
+191 EGISYAEEATR
-202 WATEANDT
+202 WATEAKDT
-210 IELFSALATK
+210 VELFSALATK
-220 ASALLKQDNY
+220 ASALLKQNDY
-230 RDARQTIAPHFDE
+230 KGDRHTIVPHFDE
-243 ILSTG
+243 ILGTG

-261 QSCVKLG
+261 QSCIKLG
-268 LLDEADRY
+268 LIDEADSY
-276 LRQLQ
+276 LRKLQ

-295 GILEIEAALMHAR
+295 GILEIEAALMHAQ
-308 HNYKDELA
+308 HNYMGELA

-349 TADALRYMIEAYNI
+349 TNEALRYMREAYNI
-363 ADSTKNSGVSRQ
+363 ADSTKNSDVNRQ

-388 ELQIVKLSKEKAT
+388 ELQIVKLNQEKAT
-401 ERARFMTVVLVL
+401 ERARLMTVVLVL
-413 AITTMLLAFG
+413 AVTSMLLAFG
-423 IVVILYKRR
+423 IVLILYKRR

-473 MLMATG
+473 ILMTTS
-479 DKQQTI
+479 DKEQTI

-509 ADIAQVAADYVTHY
+509 ADIAKVAADYVTHY
-523 PLANCNINFQSTD
+523 PLANCKINFHATD
-536 TDRWK
+536 TERWQ

-550 IYRIIQELMGN
+550 IYRIVQELMGN
-561 IAKHAKAHII
+561 IAKHANAHII
-571 NVSMTYE
+571 NVYMTYE

-584 LAVENDGA
+584 LEVENDGA
-592 EPQLK
+592 QPQLK
-597 DSANGIGLHTT
+597 DSTNGIGLYTT
-608 ADRVLA
+608 TDRVLG
-614 MNGEIKRSEANG
+614 MNGEIKRSETNG
-626 MYKVEIKLN
+626 MYKVEIKLNS

>member
-1 MYTNFIGYICKD
+1 
-13 ILSTLSNSYIM
+13 M
-24 RRNHYII
+24 RRHLNLII
-31 IIAALILSLMACNRK
+31 FATLIVSLAACNSK
-46 PITTQEQSKAERL
+46 PTVTQEQSQAESL
-59 LNVAS
+59 LNAAS

-126 IGSDEVLIN
+126 IGNDEVLIN

-177 NNIAVMYVETDRLR
+177 NNIAVMFVETDRLK
-191 EGISYADEAMR
+191 EGISYAEEATR
-202 WATEANDT
+202 WATEAKDT
-210 IELFSALATK
+210 VELFSALATK
-220 ASALLKQDNY
+220 ASALLKQNDY
-230 RDARQTIAPHFDE
+230 KGARHTIVPHFDE

-261 QSCVKLG
+261 QSCIKLG
-268 LLDEADRY
+268 LIDEADSY
-276 LRQLQ
+276 LRKLQ

-295 GILEIEAALMHAR
+295 GILEIEAALMHAQ
-308 HNYKDELA
+308 HNYMGELA

-349 TADALRYMIEAYNI
+349 TNEALRYMREAYNI
-363 ADSTKNSGVSRQ
+363 ADSTKNSDVNRQ

-388 ELQIVKLSKEKAT
+388 ELQIVKLNQEKAT
-401 ERARFMTVVLVL
+401 ERARLMTVVLVL
-413 AITTMLLAFG
+413 AVTSMLLAFG
-423 IVVILYKRR
+423 IVLILYKRR

-473 MLMATG
+473 ILMTTS
-479 DKQQTI
+479 DKEQTI

-509 ADIAQVAADYVTHY
+509 ADIAKVAADYVTHY
-523 PLANCNINFQSTD
+523 PLANCKINFQATD
-536 TDRWK
+536 TDRWQ

-550 IYRIIQELMGN
+550 IYRIVQELMGN
-561 IAKHAKAHII
+561 IAKHANAHII

-584 LAVENDGA
+584 LEVENDGA
-592 EPQLK
+592 QPQLK
-597 DSANGIGLHTT
+597 DSPNGIGLYTT
-608 ADRVLA
+608 TDRVLG
-614 MNGEIKRSEANG
+614 MNGEIKRSETNG
-626 MYKVEIKLN
+626 MYKVEIKLNS

>member
-1 MYTNFIGYICKD
+1 
-13 ILSTLSNSYIM
+13 M
-24 RRNHYII
+24 RRHLNLII
-31 IIAALILSLMACNRK
+31 FATLIVSLAACNSK
-46 PITTQEQSKAERL
+46 PTVTQEQSKAESL
-59 LNVAS
+59 LNAAS

-126 IGSDEVLIN
+126 IGNDEVLIN

-177 NNIAVMYVETDRLR
+177 NNIAVMFVETDRLK
-191 EGISYADEAMR
+191 EGISYAEEATR
-202 WATEANDT
+202 WATEAKDT
-210 IELFSALATK
+210 VELFSALATK
-220 ASALLKQDNY
+220 ASALLKQNDY
-230 RDARQTIAPHFDE
+230 KGARHTIVPHFDE
-243 ILSTG
+243 ILGTG

-268 LLDEADRY
+268 LIDEADSY
-276 LRQLQ
+276 LRKLQ

-295 GILEIEAALMHAR
+295 GILEIEAALMHAQ
-308 HNYKDELA
+308 HNYMGELA

-349 TADALRYMIEAYNI
+349 TNEALRYMREAYNI
-363 ADSTKNSGVSRQ
+363 ADSTKNSDVNRQ

-388 ELQIVKLSKEKAT
+388 ELQIVKLNQEKAT
-401 ERARFMTVVLVL
+401 ERARLMTVVLVL
-413 AITTMLLAFG
+413 AVTSMLLAFG
-423 IVVILYKRR
+423 IILILYKRR

-473 MLMATG
+473 ILMTTS
-479 DKQQTI
+479 DKEQTI

-509 ADIAQVAADYVTHY
+509 ADIAKVAADYVTHY
-523 PLANCNINFQSTD
+523 PLANCKINFQATD
-536 TDRWK
+536 TDRWQ

-550 IYRIIQELMGN
+550 IYRIVQELMGN
-561 IAKHAKAHII
+561 IAKHANAHII

-578 KWGQIV
+578 KWGLIV
-584 LAVENDGA
+584 LEVENDGA
-592 EPQLK
+592 QPQLK
-597 DSANGIGLHTT
+597 DSPNGIGLYTT
-608 ADRVLA
+608 TDRVLG
-614 MNGEIKRSEANG
+614 MNGEIKRSETKG
-626 MYKVEIKLN
+626 MYKVEIKLNS

>member
-1 MYTNFIGYICKD
+1 
-13 ILSTLSNSYIM
+13 M
-24 RRNHYII
+24 RRHLNLI
-31 IIAALILSLMACNRK
+31 IIATLIVSLAACNSK
-46 PITTQEQSKAERL
+46 PTVTQEQSKAESL
-59 LNVAS
+59 LNAAS

-177 NNIAVMYVETDRLR
+177 NNIAVMFVETDRLK
-191 EGISYADEAMR
+191 EGISYAEEATR
-202 WATEANDT
+202 WATEAKDT
-210 IELFSALATK
+210 VELFSALATK
-220 ASALLKQDNY
+220 ASALLKQNDY
-230 RDARQTIAPHFDE
+230 KGARHTIVPHFDE
-243 ILSTG
+243 ILGTG

-261 QSCVKLG
+261 QACVKLG
-268 LLDEADRY
+268 MIDEADGY
-276 LRQLQ
+276 LRKLQ

-295 GILEIEAALMHAR
+295 GILEIEAALMHAQ
-308 HNYKDELA
+308 HNYMSELA

-349 TADALRYMIEAYNI
+349 TNEALRYMREAYNI
-363 ADSTKNSGVSRQ
+363 ADSTKNSNVNRQ

-388 ELQIVKLSKEKAT
+388 ELQIVKLNQEKAT
-401 ERARFMTVVLVL
+401 ERARLMTVVLVL
-413 AITTMLLAFG
+413 AVTSMLLAFG
-423 IVVILYKRR
+423 IVLILYKRR

-473 MLMATG
+473 ILMTTS
-479 DKQQTI
+479 DKEQTI

-509 ADIAQVAADYVTHY
+509 ADIAKVAADYVTHY
-523 PLANCNINFQSTD
+523 PLTNCKINFQATD
-536 TDRWK
+536 TDRWQ

-550 IYRIIQELMGN
+550 IYRIVQELMGN
-561 IAKHAKAHII
+561 IAKHANAHII
-571 NVSMTYE
+571 NVYMTYE

-584 LAVENDGA
+584 LEVENDGA
-592 EPQLK
+592 QPQLK
-597 DSANGIGLHTT
+597 DSTNGIGLYTT
-608 ADRVLA
+608 TDRVLG
-614 MNGEIKRSEANG
+614 MNGEIKRSQTNG
-626 MYKVEIKLN
+626 MYKVEIKLNS

>member
-1 MYTNFIGYICKD
+1 
-13 ILSTLSNSYIM
+13 M
-24 RRNHYII
+24 RRHLRLII
-31 IIAALILSLMACNRK
+31 LATLIVSLAACNSK
-46 PITTQEQSKAERL
+46 PTVTQEQSKAESL
-59 LNVAS
+59 LNAAS

-108 RMADALPLCR
+108 RMTDALPLCR

-126 IGSDEVLIN
+126 IGNDEVLIN

-177 NNIAVMYVETDRLR
+177 NNIAVMFVETDRLK
-191 EGISYADEAMR
+191 EGISYAEEAKR
-202 WATEANDT
+202 WATEAKDT
-210 IELFSALATK
+210 VELFSALATK
-220 ASALLKQDNY
+220 ASALLKQNDY
-230 RDARQTIAPHFDE
+230 KGARHTIVPHFDE
-243 ILSTG
+243 ILGTG

-261 QSCVKLG
+261 QSCIKLG
-268 LLDEADRY
+268 LIDEADSY
-276 LRQLQ
+276 LRKLQ

-295 GILEIEAALMHAR
+295 GILEIEAALMHAQ
-308 HNYKDELA
+308 HNYMGELA

-349 TADALRYMIEAYNI
+349 TNEALRYMSEAYNI
-363 ADSTKNSGVSRQ
+363 ADSTKNSDVNRQ

-388 ELQIVKLSKEKAT
+388 ELQIVKLNQEKAT
-401 ERARFMTVVLVL
+401 ERARLMTVVLVL
-413 AITTMLLAFG
+413 AVTSMLLAFG
-423 IVVILYKRR
+423 IVLILYKRR

-473 MLMATG
+473 ILMTTS
-479 DKQQTI
+479 DKEQTI

-509 ADIAQVAADYVTHY
+509 ADIAKVAADYVTHY
-523 PLANCNINFQSTD
+523 PLANCKINFQATD
-536 TDRWK
+536 TDRWQ

-550 IYRIIQELMGN
+550 IYRIVQELMGN
-561 IAKHAKAHII
+561 IAKHANAHII
-571 NVSMTYE
+571 NVYMTYE

-584 LAVENDGA
+584 LEVENDGA
-592 EPQLK
+592 QPQLK
-597 DSANGIGLHTT
+597 DSTNGIGLYTT
-608 ADRVLA
+608 TDRVLG
-614 MNGEIKRSEANG
+614 MNGEIKRSQTNG
-626 MYKVEIKLN
+626 MYKVEIKLNS

>member
-1 MYTNFIGYICKD
+1 
-13 ILSTLSNSYIM
+13 M
-24 RRNHYII
+24 RRHLHLII
-31 IIAALILSLMACNRK
+31 LATIIVSLAACNSK
-46 PITTQEQSKAERL
+46 PTVTQEQSKAESL
-59 LNVAS
+59 LNAAS

-126 IGSDEVLIN
+126 IGNDEVLIN
-135 QYSTCGIVYRRL
+135 QYSTCGIAYRRL

-177 NNIAVMYVETDRLR
+177 NNIAVMFVETDRLK
-191 EGISYADEAMR
+191 EGISYAEEATR
-202 WATEANDT
+202 WATEAKDT
-210 IELFSALATK
+210 VELFSALATK
-220 ASALLKQDNY
+220 ASALLKQNDY
-230 RDARQTIAPHFDE
+230 KGARHTIVPHFDE
-243 ILSTG
+243 ILGTG

-261 QSCVKLG
+261 QSCIKLG
-268 LLDEADRY
+268 LIDEADSY
-276 LRQLQ
+276 LRKLQ

-295 GILEIEAALMHAR
+295 GILEIEAALMHAQ
-308 HNYKDELA
+308 HNYMGELA

-349 TADALRYMIEAYNI
+349 TNEALRYMREAYNI
-363 ADSTKNSGVSRQ
+363 ADSTKNSDVNRQ
-375 LSEFSVRYNTQQK
+375 LSEFSMRYNTQQK
-388 ELQIVKLSKEKAT
+388 ELQIVKLNQEKAT
-401 ERARFMTVVLVL
+401 ERARLMTVVLVL
-413 AITTMLLAFG
+413 AVTSMLLAFG
-423 IVVILYKRR
+423 IVLILYKRR

-473 MLMATG
+473 ILMTTS
-479 DKQQTI
+479 DKEQTI

-509 ADIAQVAADYVTHY
+509 ADIAKVAADYVTHY
-523 PLANCNINFQSTD
+523 PLANCKINFQATD
-536 TDRWK
+536 TDRWQ

-550 IYRIIQELMGN
+550 IYRIVQELMGN
-561 IAKHAKAHII
+561 IAKHANAHII
-571 NVSMTYE
+571 NVYMTYE

-584 LAVENDGA
+584 LEVENDGA
-592 EPQLK
+592 QPQLK
-597 DSANGIGLHTT
+597 DSTNGIGLYTT
-608 ADRVLA
+608 TDRVLG
-614 MNGEIKRSEANG
+614 MNGEIKRSETNG
-626 MYKVEIKLN
+626 MYKVEIKLNS

>member
-1 MYTNFIGYICKD
+1 
-13 ILSTLSNSYIM
+13 M
-24 RRNHYII
+24 RRHLHLII
-31 IIAALILSLMACNRK
+31 LATLIVSLAACNSK
-46 PITTQEQSKAERL
+46 PTVTQEQSKAESL
-59 LNVAS
+59 LNAAS

-83 NLNGIDDTVHAM
+83 SLNGIDDTVHAM
-95 AVGEKANNMLILG
+95 AIGEKANNMLILG

-126 IGSDEVLIN
+126 IRNDEILIN

-177 NNIAVMYVETDRLR
+177 NNIAVMFVETDRLK
-191 EGISYADEAMR
+191 EGISYAEEATR
-202 WATEANDT
+202 WATEAKDT
-210 IELFSALATK
+210 VELFSALATK
-220 ASALLKQDNY
+220 ASALLKQNDY
-230 RDARQTIAPHFDE
+230 KGARQTIAPHFDE
-243 ILSTG
+243 ILGTG

-261 QSCVKLG
+261 QSCIKLG
-268 LLDEADRY
+268 LIDEADSY
-276 LRQLQ
+276 LRKLR

-295 GILEIEAALMHAR
+295 GILEIEAALMHAQ
-308 HNYKDELA
+308 HNYMGELA
-316 LWNRIET
+316 LWNQIET

-349 TADALRYMIEAYNI
+349 TNEALRYMREAYNI
-363 ADSTKNSGVSRQ
+363 ADSTKNSDVNRQ

-388 ELQIVKLSKEKAT
+388 ELQIVKLNQEKAT
-401 ERARFMTVVLVL
+401 ERARLMTVVLVL
-413 AITTMLLAFG
+413 AVTSMLLAFG
-423 IVVILYKRR
+423 IVLILYKRR

-473 MLMATG
+473 ILMTTS
-479 DKQQTI
+479 DKEQTI

-509 ADIAQVAADYVTHY
+509 ADIAKVAADYVTHY
-523 PLANCNINFQSTD
+523 PLANCKINFQATD
-536 TDRWK
+536 TDRWQ

-550 IYRIIQELMGN
+550 IYRIVQELMGN
-561 IAKHAKAHII
+561 IAKHANAHII

-584 LAVENDGA
+584 LEVENDGA
-592 EPQLK
+592 LPQLK
-597 DSANGIGLHTT
+597 DSPNGIGLYTT
-608 ADRVLA
+608 TDRVLG
-614 MNGEIKRSEANG
+614 MNGEIKRSETNG
-626 MYKVEIKLN
+626 MYKVEIKLNS

>member
-1 MYTNFIGYICKD
+1 MRRHLRLI
-13 ILSTLSNSYIM
+13 ILSTLIV
-24 RRNHYII
+24 
-31 IIAALILSLMACNRK
+31 SLAACNSK
-46 PITTQEQSKAERL
+46 PTVTQEQSKAESL
-59 LNVAS
+59 LNAAS

-126 IGSDEVLIN
+126 IGNDEVLIN

-177 NNIAVMYVETDRLR
+177 NNIAVMFVETDRLK
-191 EGISYADEAMR
+191 EGISYAEEAKR
-202 WATEANDT
+202 WATEAKDT
-210 IELFSALATK
+210 VELFSALATK
-220 ASALLKQDNY
+220 ASALLKQNDY
-230 RDARQTIAPHFDE
+230 KGARHTIVPHFDE
-243 ILSTG
+243 ILGTG

-261 QSCVKLG
+261 QSCIKLG
-268 LLDEADRY
+268 LIDEANSY
-276 LRQLQ
+276 LRKLQ

-295 GILEIEAALMHAR
+295 GILEIEAALMHAQ
-308 HNYKDELA
+308 HNYMGELA

-349 TADALRYMIEAYNI
+349 TNEALRYMREAYNI
-363 ADSTKNSGVSRQ
+363 ADSTKNSDVNRQ

-388 ELQIVKLSKEKAT
+388 ELQIVKLNQEKAT
-401 ERARFMTVVLVL
+401 ERARLMTVVLVL
-413 AITTMLLAFG
+413 AVTSMLLAFG
-423 IVVILYKRR
+423 IVLILYKRR
-432 IANQRYEL
+432 IAIQRYEL

-473 MLMATG
+473 ILMTTS
-479 DKQQTI
+479 DKEQTI

-509 ADIAQVAADYVTHY
+509 ADIAKVAADYVTHY
-523 PLANCNINFQSTD
+523 PLANCKINFQATD
-536 TDRWK
+536 TDRWQ

-550 IYRIIQELMGN
+550 IYRIVQELMGN
-561 IAKHAKAHII
+561 IAKHANAHII
-571 NVSMTYE
+571 NVYMTYE

-584 LAVENDGA
+584 LEVENDGA
-592 EPQLK
+592 QPQLK
-597 DSANGIGLHTT
+597 DSTNGIGLYTT
-608 ADRVLA
+608 TDRVLG
-614 MNGEIKRSEANG
+614 MNGEIKRSETNG
-626 MYKVEIKLN
+626 MYKVEIKLNS

>member
-1 MYTNFIGYICKD
+1 MRKHLRLI
-13 ILSTLSNSYIM
+13 ILATLIV
-24 RRNHYII
+24 
-31 IIAALILSLMACNRK
+31 SLAACNSK
-46 PITTQEQSKAERL
+46 PTVTQEQSKAESL
-59 LNVAS
+59 LNAAS

-126 IGSDEVLIN
+126 IGNDEVLIN

-177 NNIAVMYVETDRLR
+177 NNIAVMFVETDRLK
-191 EGISYADEAMR
+191 EGISYAEEATR
-202 WATEANDT
+202 WATEAKDT
-210 IELFSALATK
+210 VELFSALATK
-220 ASALLKQDNY
+220 ASALLKQNDY
-230 RDARQTIAPHFDE
+230 KGARHTIVPHFDE
-243 ILSTG
+243 ILGTG

-268 LLDEADRY
+268 LIDEVDSY
-276 LRQLQ
+276 LRKLQ

-295 GILEIEAALMHAR
+295 GILEIEAALMHAQ
-308 HNYKDELA
+308 HNYMGELA

-349 TADALRYMIEAYNI
+349 TNEALRYMREAYNI
-363 ADSTKNSGVSRQ
+363 ADSTKNSDVNRQ

-388 ELQIVKLSKEKAT
+388 ELQIVKLNQEKAT
-401 ERARFMTVVLVL
+401 ERARLMTVVLVL
-413 AITTMLLAFG
+413 AVTSMLLAFG
-423 IVVILYKRR
+423 IVLILYKRR

-473 MLMATG
+473 ILMTTS
-479 DKQQTI
+479 DKEQTI

-509 ADIAQVAADYVTHY
+509 ADIAKVAADYVTHY
-523 PLANCNINFQSTD
+523 PLANCKINFQATD
-536 TDRWK
+536 TDRWQ

-550 IYRIIQELMGN
+550 IYRIVQELMGN
-561 IAKHAKAHII
+561 IAKHANAHII

-578 KWGQIV
+578 KWGLIV
-584 LAVENDGA
+584 LEVENDGA
-592 EPQLK
+592 QPQLK
-597 DSANGIGLHTT
+597 DSPNGIGLYTT
-608 ADRVLA
+608 TDRVLG
-614 MNGEIKRSEANG
+614 MNGEIKRSETKG
-626 MYKVEIKLN
+626 MYKVEIKLNS

>member
-1 MYTNFIGYICKD
+1 
-13 ILSTLSNSYIM
+13 M
-24 RRNHYII
+24 RRHLRLII
-31 IIAALILSLMACNRK
+31 LATLIVSLAACNSK
-46 PITTQEQSKAERL
+46 PTVTQEQSKAESL
-59 LNVAS
+59 LNAAS

-126 IGSDEVLIN
+126 IGNDEVLIN

-177 NNIAVMYVETDRLR
+177 NNIAVMFVETDRLK
-191 EGISYADEAMR
+191 EGISYAEEATR
-202 WATEANDT
+202 WATEAKDT
-210 IELFSALATK
+210 VELFSALATK
-220 ASALLKQDNY
+220 ASALLKQNDY
-230 RDARQTIAPHFDE
+230 KGARQTIAPHFDE
-243 ILSTG
+243 ILGTG

-261 QSCVKLG
+261 QSCIKLG
-268 LLDEADRY
+268 LIDEADSY
-276 LRQLQ
+276 LRKLQ

-295 GILEIEAALMHAR
+295 GILEIEAALMHAQ
-308 HNYKDELA
+308 HNYMGELA

-349 TADALRYMIEAYNI
+349 TNEALRYMREAYNI
-363 ADSTKNSGVSRQ
+363 ADSTKNSDVNRQ

-388 ELQIVKLSKEKAT
+388 ELQIVKLNQEKAT
-401 ERARFMTVVLVL
+401 ERARLMTVVLVL
-413 AITTMLLAFG
+413 AVTSMLLAFG
-423 IVVILYKRR
+423 IVLILYKRR

-440 NLRRKYIEGLES
+440 YLRRKYIEGLES

-473 MLMATG
+473 ILMTTS
-479 DKQQTI
+479 DKEQTI

-509 ADIAQVAADYVTHY
+509 ADIAKVAADYVTHY
-523 PLANCNINFQSTD
+523 PLANCKINFQATN
-536 TDRWK
+536 TDRWQ

-550 IYRIIQELMGN
+550 IYRIVQELMGN
-561 IAKHAKAHII
+561 IAKHANAHII
-571 NVSMTYE
+571 NVYMTYE

-584 LAVENDGA
+584 LEIENDGA
-592 EPQLK
+592 QPQLK
-597 DSANGIGLHTT
+597 DSTNGIGLYTT
-608 ADRVLA
+608 TDRVLG
-614 MNGEIKRSEANG
+614 MNGEIKRSENNG
-626 MYKVEIKLN
+626 MYKVEIKLNS

>member
-1 MYTNFIGYICKD
+1 
-13 ILSTLSNSYIM
+13 M
-24 RRNHYII
+24 RRHLHLII
-31 IIAALILSLMACNRK
+31 LATLIVSLAACNSK
-46 PITTQEQSKAERL
+46 PTVTQEQSKAESL
-59 LNVAS
+59 LNAAS

-177 NNIAVMYVETDRLR
+177 NNIAVMFVETDRLK
-191 EGISYADEAMR
+191 EGISYAEEATR
-202 WATEANDT
+202 WATEAKDT
-210 IELFSALATK
+210 VELFSALATK
-220 ASALLKQDNY
+220 ASALLKQNDY
-230 RDARQTIAPHFDE
+230 KGARHTIVPHFDE
-243 ILSTG
+243 ILGTG

-268 LLDEADRY
+268 LIDEADSY
-276 LRQLQ
+276 LRKLQ

-295 GILEIEAALMHAR
+295 GILEIEAALMHAQ
-308 HNYKDELA
+308 HNYMGEQA

-349 TADALRYMIEAYNI
+349 TNEALRYMREAYNI
-363 ADSTKNSGVSRQ
+363 ADSTKNSDVNRQ

-388 ELQIVKLSKEKAT
+388 ELQIVKLNQEKAT
-401 ERARFMTVVLVL
+401 ERARLMTVVLVL
-413 AITTMLLAFG
+413 AVTSMLLAFG
-423 IVVILYKRR
+423 IVLILYKRR

-473 MLMATG
+473 ILMTTS
-479 DKQQTI
+479 DKEQTI

-509 ADIAQVAADYVTHY
+509 ADIAKVAADYVTHY
-523 PLANCNINFQSTD
+523 PLTNCKINFQATD
-536 TDRWK
+536 TDRWQ

-550 IYRIIQELMGN
+550 IYRIVQELMGN
-561 IAKHAKAHII
+561 IAKHANAHII
-571 NVSMTYE
+571 NVYMTYE

-584 LAVENDGA
+584 LEVENDGA
-592 EPQLK
+592 QPQLK
-597 DSANGIGLHTT
+597 DSTNGIGLYTT
-608 ADRVLA
+608 TDRVLG
-614 MNGEIKRSEANG
+614 MNGEIKRSQTNG
-626 MYKVEIKLN
+626 MYKVEIKLNS

>member
-1 MYTNFIGYICKD
+1 
-13 ILSTLSNSYIM
+13 M
-24 RRNHYII
+24 RRHLNLII
-31 IIAALILSLMACNRK
+31 LATLIVSLAACNSK
-46 PITTQEQSKAERL
+46 PTVTQEQSKAESL
-59 LNVAS
+59 LNAAS

-126 IGSDEVLIN
+126 IGNDEVLIN

-177 NNIAVMYVETDRLR
+177 NNIAVMFVETDRLK
-191 EGISYADEAMR
+191 EGISYAEEATR
-202 WATEANDT
+202 WATEAKDT
-210 IELFSALATK
+210 VELFSALATK
-220 ASALLKQDNY
+220 ASALLKQNDY
-230 RDARQTIAPHFDE
+230 KGARHTIVPHFDE
-243 ILSTG
+243 ILGTG

-261 QSCVKLG
+261 QSCIKLG
-268 LLDEADRY
+268 LIDEADSY
-276 LRQLQ
+276 LRKLQ

-295 GILEIEAALMHAR
+295 GILEIEAALMHAQ
-308 HNYKDELA
+308 HNYMGELA

-349 TADALRYMIEAYNI
+349 TNEALRYMREAYNI
-363 ADSTKNSGVSRQ
+363 ADSTKNSDVNRQ

-388 ELQIVKLSKEKAT
+388 ELQIVKLNQEKAT
-401 ERARFMTVVLVL
+401 ERARLMTVVLVL
-413 AITTMLLAFG
+413 AVTSMLLAFG
-423 IVVILYKRR
+423 IVLILYKRR

-473 MLMATG
+473 ILMTTS
-479 DKQQTI
+479 DKEQTI

-509 ADIAQVAADYVTHY
+509 ADIAKVAADYVTHY
-523 PLANCNINFQSTD
+523 PLANCKINFQATD
-536 TDRWK
+536 TDRWQ

-550 IYRIIQELMGN
+550 IYRIVQELMGN
-561 IAKHAKAHII
+561 IAKHANAHII
-571 NVSMTYE
+571 NVYMTYE

-584 LAVENDGA
+584 LEVENDGA
-592 EPQLK
+592 QPQLK
-597 DSANGIGLHTT
+597 DSTNGIGLYTT
-608 ADRVLA
+608 TDRVLG
-614 MNGEIKRSEANG
+614 MNGEIKRSQTNG
-626 MYKVEIKLN
+626 MYKVEIKLNS

>member
-1 MYTNFIGYICKD
+1 
-13 ILSTLSNSYIM
+13 M
-24 RRNHYII
+24 RRHLRLII
-31 IIAALILSLMACNRK
+31 LATLIVSLAACNSK
-46 PITTQEQSKAERL
+46 PTVTQEQSKAESL
-59 LNVAS
+59 LNAAS

-177 NNIAVMYVETDRLR
+177 NNIAVMFVETDRLK
-191 EGISYADEAMR
+191 EGISYAEEATR
-202 WATEANDT
+202 WATEAKDT
-210 IELFSALATK
+210 VELFSALATK
-220 ASALLKQDNY
+220 ASALLKQNDY
-230 RDARQTIAPHFDE
+230 KGARHTIVPHFDE
-243 ILSTG
+243 ILGTG

-261 QSCVKLG
+261 QSCIKLG
-268 LLDEADRY
+268 LIDEADSY
-276 LRQLQ
+276 LRKLQ

-295 GILEIEAALMHAR
+295 GILEIEAALMHAQ
-308 HNYKDELA
+308 HNYKGELA

-349 TADALRYMIEAYNI
+349 TNEALRYMREAYNI
-363 ADSTKNSGVSRQ
+363 ADSTKNSDVNRQ

-388 ELQIVKLSKEKAT
+388 ELQIVKLNQEKAT
-401 ERARFMTVVLVL
+401 ERARLMTVVLVL
-413 AITTMLLAFG
+413 AVTSMLLAFG
-423 IVVILYKRR
+423 IVLILYKRR

-473 MLMATG
+473 ILMTTS
-479 DKQQTI
+479 DKEQTI

-509 ADIAQVAADYVTHY
+509 ADIAKVAADYVTHY
-523 PLANCNINFQSTD
+523 PLANCKINFHATD
-536 TDRWK
+536 TERWQ

-550 IYRIIQELMGN
+550 IYRIVQELMGN
-561 IAKHAKAHII
+561 IAKHANAHII
-571 NVSMTYE
+571 NVYMTYE

-584 LAVENDGA
+584 LEVENDGA
-592 EPQLK
+592 QPQLK
-597 DSANGIGLHTT
+597 DSTNGIGLYTT
-608 ADRVLA
+608 TDRVLG
-614 MNGEIKRSEANG
+614 MNGEIKRSQTNG
-626 MYKVEIKLN
+626 MYKVEIKLNS